1 MKRPA
6 IICDIDGTVADIT
19 HRLHYI
25 KGPIELGDF
34 VRPVGVPNAKLQKYK
49 YIEQVIGYGLDIAY
63 DVLVAVTEHCDAPLI
78 TTRNLQDNSLYR
90 KVKSYSKFYGAVS
103 QDKPIDITIILVT
116 ELANALGI
124 PIIFCSGRPDS
135 CAADTYD
142 WLQANVIKPHG
153 VVETELFM
161 RKTGDTR
168 KDCIVKREIYE
179 EYIEPRYDIV
189 AVFDDRQQV
198 VDMWRDLGLQCY
210 QVAKGDF

>member
-25 KGPIELGDF
+25 KGEPHVGDIY
-34 VRPVGVPNAKLQKYK
+34 REVGVPNAKDKKYRVNFIYK
-49 YIEQVIGYGLDIAY
+49 GVDY
-63 DVLVAVTEHCDAPLI
+63 DVYDLEPLHDNFYSNFR
-78 TTRNLQDNSLYR
+78 THNLDNPSRYR
-90 KVKSYSKFYGAVS
+90 KVKSYSKFYGSVS
-103 QDKPIDITIILVT
+103 EDTPIDTTIILIT
-116 ELANALGI
+116 EFANALGI

-135 CAADTYD
+135 CVNSTVK
-142 WLQANVIKPHG
+142 WLQEHIIEPHG
-153 VVETELFM
+153 VVNHDLFM
-161 RKTGDTR
+161 RETGDMR
-168 KDCIVKREIYE
+168 KDCIVKQEIYE
-179 EYIEPRYDIV
+179 KYIEPLYDII